1 MLVLTVEL
9 KLFAGNRL
17 KTVGCMCKKANP
29 LAAVF
34 ALCVDFPSALFL
46 NIFFEFTHQDKVSSN
61 CQSGKINL
69 ESDN

>member
-17 KTVGCMCKKANP
+17 QAVGRMCKKENP

-34 ALCVDFPSALFL
+34 VLRVYFPPALFL

-61 CQSGKINL
+61 CQSGKL
-69 ESDN
+69 DPESDS